1 MSIAYLYGGA
11 EAYTNTQLT
20 SKDTDTLTSMHY
32 TRAHTYTDAQ
42 TYTHS
47 HLYTRV
53 FHKHAFTP
61 DHSQIHF
68 YGHRS
73 TRGHIHTDTLTLTR
87 PRAHSLAH
95 TILLP

>member
-20 SKDTDTLTSMHY
+20 SRDTDTLTSMHY

-42 TYTHS
+42 THTHS

-53 FHKHAFTP
+53 FHKHTFTP

-68 YGHRS
+68 YAH
-73 TRGHIHTDTLTLTR
+73 THTDTPTSTFPGTHNPAALTLC
-87 PRAHSLAH
+87 PGKKSNS
-95 TILLP
+95 